1 MEYRN
6 LNTFLQV
13 VESGSFSRAAEV
25 LGYTQSTVSLQISA
39 LEKELNCKL
48 FDRINHTIALT
59 NRGRELVPHAQEV
72 RRSMEGLADS
82 FRSVERPRGQI
93 RMVSSDS
100 ICEKM
105 MLLNYHEFYEKYPEI
120 KLCFS
125 TAETDTM
132 LEALSHNEADIIFT
146 LDSHIFS
153 EDVVI
158 IKESAVPLHFVTNAN
173 SPLAGKK
180 NLSIQELTEYPF
192 LLTEKGMSYRR
203 ILDQKLAELS
213 LEIDPV
219 LETGRTDILARSVEH
234 GIGIS
239 FLPDFVTEEMV
250 QEGKLVRLDV
260 NDSNFVIWKQLICHR
275 NKWISKPLEM
285 FMEFVIEHE
294 FEW

>member
-6 LNTFLQV
+6 LNTFLQI

-59 NRGRELVPHAQEV
+59 NRGRELVPYAQQV
-72 RRSMEGLADS
+72 RRSMEGLADN
-82 FRSVERPRGQI
+82 FHSVEKPRGQI

-105 MLLNYHEFYEKYPEI
+105 MLLNYHEFYAKYPEI
-120 KLCFS
+120 KLSFS
-125 TAETDTM
+125 TAGTEDM
-132 LEALSHNEADIIFT
+132 FDSLFHNEADVIFT

-153 EDVVI
+153 EDLVI
-158 IKESAVPLHFVTNAN
+158 LKESPVQLHFVTNAS

-180 NLSIQELTEYPF
+180 NLSIEDLICYPF
-192 LLTEKGMSYRR
+192 ILTEKGMSYRR

-213 LEIDPV
+213 LEINPV
-219 LETGRTDILARSVEH
+219 LETSRTDILAKCMNQ
-234 GIGIS
+234 GIAIS
-239 FLPDFVTEEMV
+239 FLPDFVTENMV
-250 QEGKLVRLDV
+250 KEGKLVYLDV
-260 NDSNFVIWKQLICHR
+260 ADSDFVIWKQLICHK

-285 FMEFVIEHE
+285 FIEFVMAHE

>member
-6 LNTFLQV
+6 LNTFLQI
-13 VESGSFSRAAEV
+13 VESGSFSRAAEI

-39 LEKELNCKL
+39 LEKELDCKL

-59 NRGRELVPHAQEV
+59 NRGRELVPHAQAV
-72 RRSMEGLADS
+72 RRSMEGLTDS
-82 FRSVERPRGQI
+82 FRSVERPRGTI

-120 KLCFS
+120 KLCFT

-132 LEALSHNEADIIFT
+132 MEALSHNEADIIFT
-146 LDSHIFS
+146 LDAHIFS
-153 EDVVI
+153 EDVTI
-158 IKESAVPLHFVTNAN
+158 LKESAVSLHFVTNAD

-180 NLSIQELTEYPF
+180 DLSIKELISYPF

-203 ILDQKLAELS
+203 ILDQKLAEYS

-219 LETGRTDILARSVEH
+219 LETGRTDILARSLER

-239 FLPDFVTEEMV
+239 FLPDFVTEKQV
-250 QEGKLVRLDV
+250 KDGVLVYLDV
-260 NDSNFVIWKQLICHR
+260 KDFDLVIWKQLICHK

-285 FMEFVIEHE
+285 FMEFVMSHE